1 MARLMACPQSDG
13 EQDDEIGDKNY
24 PVKGVQCFYYHGYQ
38 VIRQANIL
46 KGTAIHARSVISWN
60 LLLKGLSSSGLSC
73 GRVSQAGIYSGV
85 SCFQVSPV

>member
-38 VIRQANIL
+38 VIRQASVL

-60 LLLKGLSSSGLSC
+60 LLLKVLSSSGLSC
-73 GRVSQAGIYSGV
+73 GSVSQAGIYSGV
-85 SCFQVSPV
+85 SCFPLSPA